1 MVSINFRE
9 MEISY
14 EEGVSWDLLGQQAR
28 EKINVPQE
36 LLSDAE
42 DIISSVASCLDDGMS
57 AAFTYGYEILFVRIF
72 DGEKY
77 IFPLPFM
84 LTERADIKRAC
95 LELSEYARREMIPFI
110 ISDVPREELPVLQEL
125 FPHID
130 ANCYL
135 EDDDSFVVKINSEC
149 DLLNE
154 WPSVEDG
161 DMVLNR
167 ISSDDID
174 KYAELCADREL
185 NKYWGYDVREDNPD
199 GSKQFYLDVAEREF
213 GDGIAITLGIRFNGD
228 FVGEAVIYDFD
239 YRGSAQI
246 AVRVSPKYHGK
257 GVGTRATK
265 NLIALAKK
273 IGLSSVKAEI
283 INENS
288 ASIKMT
294 SKVMGPGRVDGNKTI
309 FSLTL

>member
-14 EEGVSWDLLGQQAR
+14 QEGISWDVLRQQAR
-28 EKINVPQE
+28 EKINIPDE

-42 DIISSVASCLDDGMS
+42 DIISSVVSCLDEGMS
-57 AAFTYGYEILFVRIF
+57 AAFTYGYELLFVRIF

-84 LTERADIKRAC
+84 LTDGADIKRAC
-95 LELSEYARREMIPFI
+95 LELSEYARREMIPLI
-110 ISDVPREELPVLQEL
+110 ISDIPREELCVLQEL

-135 EDDDSFVVKINSEC
+135 EDDDSFVVKVNSEC
-149 DLLNE
+149 DLLDE
-154 WPSVEDG
+154 WPSIED
-161 DMVLNR
+161 DDIALTR
-167 ISSDDID
+167 ISDEDID
-174 KYAELCADREL
+174 EYALLCSDREL
-185 NKYWGYDVREDNPD
+185 NKYWGYDVCEDNPD
-199 GSKQFYLDVAEREF
+199 ASKQFYLDVAEREF
-213 GDGIAITLGIRFNGD
+213 YDGVAITLGIRFKGD
-228 FVGEAVIYDFD
+228 FAGEAVIYDFD

-246 AVRVSPKYHGK
+246 AVRVLPKYHGK

-294 SKVMGPGRVDGNKTI
+294 SKVMGLGKVDGNKTI